1 MNVRSAQ
8 RIPFVKATAC
18 GNDFLLIESAQFE
31 GDRAEFTRRIC
42 DRNLGVGA
50 NGVEWISP
58 AENANADIQIHL
70 INADGSAA
78 EISGNGTRCVAA
90 HWFAEH
96 ARRTHQRDRVAI
108 ETDAGIRVCVLT
120 RDGGTEF
127 EFETAMGQASVGE
140 ILTLR
145 LSGGDVTGVP
155 VSTGNPHFVRF
166 VESFSSQW
174 QEQGAE
180 IGAHPHFKYGVNV
193 EFVKVIDP
201 ENIEIRIFERGAG
214 ETQSSGTGSCASAV
228 AAIASG
234 RAKSPVQ
241 VQATGGTQTVRW
253 ESGEMFLRGPAKLIC
268 MGDFLWRT

>member
-1 MNVRSAQ
+1 MNVVSAQ

-18 GNDFLLIESAQFE
+18 GNDFLIIESAQVD
-31 GDRAEFTRRIC
+31 GDQAEFTRKIC
-42 DRNLGVGA
+42 DRHFGVGA
-50 NGVEWISP
+50 DGVEWISLT
-58 AENANADIQIHL
+58 ANATADIQIQL

-96 ARRTHQRDRVAI
+96 AGRTDQRDRVAI
-108 ETDAGIRVCVLT
+108 ETDAGIKVCVLT

-127 EFETAMGQASVGE
+127 EFETGMGQASVGDL
-140 ILTLR
+140 LTLR
-145 LSGGDVTGVP
+145 LGGGDVTGIP
-155 VSTGNPHFVRF
+155 VSTGNPHFVVF
-166 VESFSSQW
+166 VEGFPPKW

-180 IGAHPHFKYGVNV
+180 IGSHAHFKHGVNV
-193 EFVKVIDP
+193 EFVKAVDP

-228 AAIASG
+228 AAITSG

-241 VQATGGTQTVRW
+241 VHAPGGIQTVRW
-253 ESGEMFLRGPAKLIC
+253 ESGEMLLGGLAKLIC
-268 MGDFLWRT
+268 KGEFLWQA